1 MNIRN
6 IPIYFILGGTILVS
20 ICLATEYIN
29 PTVGAL
35 VWGFPAIILC
45 SYLILYYE
53 TQNRKLIIKTNR
65 NVLCYFFIK
74 LVFFL
79 SLLYLLENTT
89 INTNLCLLISLL
101 LFIIVA
107 VLIYFV
113 IRKEIK

>member
-6 IPIYFILGGTILVS
+6 IPLYFILGGTILVS

-29 PTVGAL
+29 PTAGAL
-35 VWGFPAIILC
+35 VWGFPAIILF
-45 SYLILYYE
+45 SYLILNYE
-53 TQNRKLIIKTNR
+53 TKNRKLIIKTNK

-89 INTNLCLLISLL
+89 INTNMCLLISVL
-101 LFIIVA
+101 LFFIIA

-113 IRKEIK
+113 LTKEIK